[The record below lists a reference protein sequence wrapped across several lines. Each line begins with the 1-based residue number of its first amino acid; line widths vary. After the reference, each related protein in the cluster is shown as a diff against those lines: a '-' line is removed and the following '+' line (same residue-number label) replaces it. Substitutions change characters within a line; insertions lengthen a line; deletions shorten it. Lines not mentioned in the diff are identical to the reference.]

1 MNEFSGKNILI
12 TGGLGFIGSNLAI
25 RLAELDAQ
33 VLLVDAMLP
42 LYGGNLFNI
51 ESIRDKVRVNFS
63 DIRDRNSMNYLV
75 QDQDYVFHLA
85 GQVSHVD
92 SILDPFMDVDINVNG
107 TLSVLEACRRFNAQ
121 AKIIFTGTRGQYGA
135 AVTLPVDENAP
146 TNPKGMY
153 AITNLAAE
161 KIVLMYHEVH
171 GIRGTCLRITNT
183 YGPRHQMKHNRY
195 GVANWFVRLAM
206 DDQTIPLMGDGRILR
221 DFVYVDDVIDALLLS
236 AERPAADGEI
246 FNVGCGKP
254 IDFRDLAAHVV
265 SIAGKGRVE
274 YVPFTEERKA
284 LEPGDYYAAI
294 GKISGAVGWT
304 PRVGLE
310 EGLKRTIDYYRIHRA
325 RYWGEDAEER

>member
-33 VLLVDAMLP
+33 VLLVDAMLA

-51 ESIRDKVRVNFS
+51 NSIRDKVRVNFS
-63 DIRDRNSMNYLV
+63 DIRDQNSMNYLV

-107 TLSVLEACRRFNAQ
+107 TLSVLEACRRFNPQ

-153 AITNLAAE
+153 AITNLTAE

-195 GVANWFVRLAM
+195 GVVNWFVRLAM

-246 FNVGCGKP
+246 FNVGWGKP

-265 SIAGKGRVE
+265 RIAGKGRIE
-274 YVPFTEERKA
+274 YVEFTQERKA

-294 GKISGAVGWT
+294 GKISGALGWT

-325 RYWGEDAEER
+325 QYWGEGAEER